1 MSKCKGCGKLLQNTD
16 KEVLGYTPDL
26 NNKLCER
33 CFKIKN
39 YNYHE
44 TTAKTMSN
52 DEIIDGINKKKACTL
67 FLCDILNLNEK
78 NIALYNKINSP
89 KALVVTKIDIL
100 PNNMDLNVLRTNIKR
115 IYNIKEVL
123 FSSVKT
129 NAIENKIGDYIETYE
144 KVVLAGPTSSGKSTL
159 INYLFHEDLTV
170 SSYKNTTLE
179 FINLK
184 YDNLTIIDAPGF
196 NDEVSYDFKVDSI
209 IKPKTLILKKG
220 YEVTIDKIRFY
231 AKEDA
236 NITLY
241 IPKNIIPST
250 RKVKGIYKSELILKD
265 KNDLVINNLGFV
277 YFKNKNN
284 VYISDDSIINVRE
297 SLVASK

>member
-1 MSKCKGCGKLLQNTD
+1 MSKCKGCGKVLQNTN
-16 KEVLGYTPDL
+16 KEELGYTPNL

-52 DEIIDGINKKKACTL
+52 NDIIDGINKKKACTL
-67 FLCDILNLNEK
+67 FLCDILNLNQK
-78 NIALYNKINSP
+78 NIDLYNKVNNP
-89 KALVVTKIDIL
+89 KALVITKIDIL
-100 PNNMDLNVLRTNIKR
+100 PNNMDLKVLRENIKR

-123 FSSVKT
+123 FSSVKE
-129 NAIENKIGDYIETYE
+129 NVIEGKIGDYIKTYE

-159 INYLFHEDLTV
+159 INYLFNEDLTV

-220 YEVTIDKIRFY
+220 YEVCINNIRLY
-231 AKEDA
+231 ADNEA

-241 IPKNIIPST
+241 LPKNIIPTT
-250 RKVKGIYKSELILKD
+250 RKVKENYSSKLEIGN
-265 KNDLVINNLGFV
+265 KNDLVINNLGFI
-277 YFKNKNN
+277 YFKSSNSIYINDIKN
-284 VYISDDSIINVRE
+284 IDVRE
-297 SLVASK
+297 SIVATK